1 MWFYDFHPIFAD
13 GGKSLFL
20 GNTRALLDCRRNLSI
35 VNTINL
41 STTLPNIMGRDAEQE
56 HDRRSSEVTS
66 GKKIPTIVTKT
77 RKEEYLF
84 QANNN
89 LQRRIL
95 QSLRRFNV
103 YFRIR
108 FGNPAICPNIEIHQ
122 PFQVGV
128 RQAKTSKGAPTP
140 AVLLGLGHSQT
151 PLTQFS
157 CSCILTFF
165 FFFFFGWKSPLS
177 VCKIYLSVRQS
188 HMSYESTTGASRIFH
203 VWMETGECSL
213 ATWRLIAPLN
223 IPWRR
228 DPAVAFSASLFC
240 VSFRTFISKAFFFFF
255 FLFISANIVV
265 ISR

>member
-165 FFFFFGWKSPLS
+165 FFFFLAENHLWVCAKSICQFGKVTCHMKVLQVLVGFFMCGW
-177 VCKIYLSVRQS
+177 RQENVPWP
-188 HMSYESTTGASRIFH
+188 HGD
-203 VWMETGECSL
+203 SL
-213 ATWRLIAPLN
+213 LP
-223 IPWRR
+223 
-228 DPAVAFSASLFC
+228 
-240 VSFRTFISKAFFFFF
+240 
-255 FLFISANIVV
+255 
-265 ISR
+265 